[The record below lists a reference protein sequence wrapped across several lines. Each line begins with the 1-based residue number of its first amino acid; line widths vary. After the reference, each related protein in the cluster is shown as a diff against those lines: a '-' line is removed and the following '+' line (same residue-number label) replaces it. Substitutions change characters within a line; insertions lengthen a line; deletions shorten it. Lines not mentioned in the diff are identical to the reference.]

1 MKKREWLAKSK
12 IKILIAEDSKTQAER
27 LRHLL
32 AEHGFAVAVARDGA
46 QALNLA
52 REQTPT
58 LILSDVLMP
67 GMDGYTLCKQIKS
80 DPKLN
85 EVPVVLMTSLSSPQD
100 VLKGLECGADNFF
113 RKPVEEGHLMAR
125 INYILANRELRG
137 RSKAEV
143 TLEVHFAGKT
153 HRITSERQ
161 QILDLLISTYEE
173 AYLLGQELRRTQEEI
188 THSNNLLKVLSHV
201 AAELN
206 RSLTEREVAERALSG
221 IAALPE
227 VLASWMMLRQGDG
240 TFRVIAQGERGSA
253 KLPETC
259 AADCSCLQRVLTG
272 ELHETTIIR
281 ECEWFRKA
289 GSPSAPLRS
298 HLTVPLKCGE
308 RPLGV
313 LNIALSGEALAD
325 TGGHETFSSVGRQ
338 IATALERAQLLHQL
352 DVKVKERTAALE
364 AEILERRRAEEK
376 LQESEERYRFLFE
389 NNPRPMWI
397 YDTETLGF
405 LGVNDTAVDFYGYS
419 REEFLGMKI
428 PDLWFPE
435 DAADSLGALSP
446 DYGQAGRPVVHT
458 HRKKDGTVIYVEITS
473 HPLPF
478 GKGNSRL
485 AMINDVT
492 ERKKL
497 EEQFLQAQKMEAV
510 GQLAGGI
517 AHDFNNLLT
526 IILGF
531 SEILEGRLTVEP
543 QLQDYVKEIGN
554 AAQRAAALTRQLLA
568 FSRRQVLAPQ
578 VLDLNAVV
586 ANLEKMLCRL
596 IGEDVELKTALAP
609 DLGRVKA
616 DAGQIEQVI
625 MNLAVNARDAMPEG
639 GKLSIETAD
648 VELDNNYART
658 HSEIKPGPH
667 VMLAVSDT
675 GGGMDPET
683 QTHIFE
689 PFFTTKEQG
698 KGTGLGLATVFG
710 IVKQSGGTIFVYS
723 EPGKGSTFKV
733 YLPRVED
740 VLKAAGP
747 ARRAREE
754 LRGTET
760 ILLVE
765 DEAAVRHLVRETL
778 VARGYNVLEAHTPSH
793 AAQMGEQHAQPIH
806 LMLTDIVM
814 PGMSG
819 KQLADKVASLHP
831 EMKVLFMSGYTDNAV
846 VLHGVLEADT
856 AFLQKPFT
864 PEVLARKVREVLE
877 ARS

>member
-1 MKKREWLAKSK
+1 MKKGERLAKSK
-12 IKILIAEDSKTQAER
+12 IEILIAEDSKTQAER
-27 LRHLL
+27 LEYLL
-32 AEHGFAVAVARDGA
+32 VQHGFAVAVAMDGA
-46 QALNLA
+46 RALDLA
-52 REQTPT
+52 RERLPD

-67 GMDGYTLCKQIKS
+67 EMNGYTLCQRIKS
-80 DPKLN
+80 DAKLK

-100 VLKGLECGADNFF
+100 VLKGLECGADNFL
-113 RKPVEEGHLMAR
+113 RKPVEEEHLLAR

-143 TLEVHFAGKT
+143 TLEVRFAGKT

-188 THSNNLLKVLSHV
+188 THSNNLLKVLNHV

-221 IAALPE
+221 IAGLPE
-227 VLASWMMLRQGDG
+227 VLACWMMLRRGEG
-240 TFRVIAQGERGSA
+240 TFRVIAQGDPGWA

-259 AADCSCLQRVLTG
+259 AADCSCLQRALTG
-272 ELHETTIIR
+272 ELQETTIIR
-281 ECEWFRKA
+281 ECEWLRMA
-289 GSPSAPLRS
+289 GSATASLRS

-325 TGGHETFSSVGRQ
+325 PGGHETFSSVGRQ
-338 IATALERAQLLHQL
+338 IATALERAQLLQQL

-364 AEILERRRAEEK
+364 GEILERRRAEEK

-397 YDTETLGF
+397 YDLETLGF
-405 LGVNDTAVDFYGYS
+405 LGVNDTAVDFYGFS
-419 REEFLGMKI
+419 REEFPSMKI
-428 PDLWFPE
+428 PDLWLPE

-446 DYGQAGRPVVHT
+446 SLGPGGTPVVHR

-478 GKGNSRL
+478 GKGNTRL
-485 AMINDVT
+485 AVINDVT

-510 GQLAGGI
+510 GRLAGGV

-526 IILGF
+526 IMLGF
-531 SEILEGRLTVEP
+531 SEIVEGRLEGEP
-543 QLQDYVKEIGN
+543 QLQEYVGEIGD

-568 FSRRQVLAPQ
+568 FSRRQVLAAQ

-586 ANLEKMLCRL
+586 ANLEKMLRRL
-596 IGEDVELKTALAP
+596 IGEDVELKTVRAP
-609 DLGRVKA
+609 ALGRVKA

-648 VELDNNYART
+648 VDLDNTYLRT
-658 HSEIKPGPH
+658 HSDIKSGPY

-675 GGGMDPET
+675 GCGMDPET
-683 QTHIFE
+683 QSHIFE

-698 KGTGLGLATVFG
+698 KGTGLGLATVYG
-710 IVKQSGGTIFVYS
+710 IVKQSGGSIFVYS
-723 EPGKGSTFKV
+723 EPGKGSTFKI
-733 YLPRVED
+733 YLPRVQD
-740 VLKAAGP
+740 ALKAAEP
-747 ARRAREE
+747 ARRIGEA

-765 DEAAVRHLVRETL
+765 DEAAVRSLVRAAL
-778 VARGYNVLEAHTPSH
+778 IAKGYNLLEADLPTE
-793 AAQMGEQHAQPIH
+793 AIRIAEQHAAPIH

-814 PGMSG
+814 PRLSG
-819 KQLADKVASLHP
+819 KELADKMASLHP
-831 EMKVLFMSGYTDNAV
+831 ETKVLFMSGYTDNTV